1 MELKNGTL
9 GVHNPD
15 NQYQWTLIHSVDEGI
30 MKENIRLR
38 EELANNERIRKSN
51 LQTFKENEVIYKN
64 TIAELHTR
72 NHQLIENQ
80 SKIEQKARTQQRQHD
95 AKVYAY
101 WKQKAEALA
110 SKVFI
115 LENEVKKAE
124 GLQEIVS
131 KLMDRLVDRSR
142 KLIAIKRIL
151 DGSSEPCSE

>member
-1 MELKNGTL
+1 MELKNGTF
-9 GVHNPD
+9 GIYNPD
-15 NQYQWTLIHSVDEGI
+15 NGYQWTLIHSVDEGI
-30 MKENIRLR
+30 MKENIRLKKQ
-38 EELANNERIRKSN
+38 LD
-51 LQTFKENEVIYKN
+51 
-64 TIAELHTR
+64 ELHTR
-72 NHQLIENQ
+72 NHELIENQ

-115 LENEVKKAE
+115 LENEVKKTE

-151 DGSSEPCSE
+151 DGNSN